1 MIKVYETNEKSFL
14 TNGLGTINPTRCVEV
29 KKRSLNGWYLEVE
42 TSVKHKDI
50 LIKDNIVLAE
60 TKEKG
65 MQPFKIGNPTITDRK
80 IQFTANHIVFD
91 TNQYL
96 LADVR
101 PTNLSA
107 PAFLTWMN
115 ERTDTKSPFT
125 VNSDITT
132 KATRYFIRK
141 TYLESLTETEES
153 FNGSYDVDKFNIYLK
168 SKVGNDNGT
177 TILYGRDSQSLK
189 IVEDWSTVCTK
200 LLPVGPEEL
209 MLPEQ
214 YLIADIQ
221 YDTPYTRTVT
231 FSIENSSDK
240 TQAQL
245 LAELRQMA
253 KTYIEENKY
262 PKVTYELVSNV
273 QQDLGI
279 GDIIH
284 VKHPNVDLRTE
295 VVEYTYDVISKKV
308 KSLVFGNYVR
318 DVKSVFKGI
327 TNSVKEALEQSTL
340 NKETIQHQTDL
351 INKLNK
357 LGYVYID
364 DNEILILDK
373 LPKENAKNV
382 WRWGL
387 GGLGFSK
394 NGYAGPFETAITQDG
409 VINAS
414 FITAG
419 IIKGISLE
427 GNTVKGG
434 SIVGTSITGGTITG
448 KTTINVGTDLTVGN
462 NIYIGDDSPEGVDVK
477 TIHLSEEQWI
487 TRTMTAARVGNI
499 IINNTIKSGQVSIRN
514 NSDSS
519 RTWMNLD
526 PEAIFIA
533 IAPSQSGGSIL
544 NMLTLGKNGS
554 TVTYP
559 FASSSDERL
568 KRNIQNIDLYKL
580 IDEVNIQSFIFK
592 RDDENK
598 SRVGVIAQDLLGSEF
613 RKFLLDKDNEGYY
626 SVDYNVIF
634 MANVQ
639 ETQRVRKK
647 IIDLE
652 NDYKKLTEDY
662 KFLLKRVEKLEKKE
676 GGE

>member
-14 TNGLGTINPTRCVEV
+14 TNGLGTINPTRCIEV

-42 TSVKHKDI
+42 TAVKYKDI
-50 LIKDNIVLAE
+50 LVKDNIVLAE

-80 IQFTANHIVFD
+80 VQFTAKHIVFD
-91 TNQYL
+91 TGQYL

-153 FNGSYDVDKFNIYLK
+153 FTGSYDVDKFNIYLK

-209 MLPEQ
+209 MLPEP
-214 YLIADIQ
+214 YLFADIQ

-245 LAELRQMA
+245 LTELRQMA
-253 KTYIEENKY
+253 KAYIEENKY

-284 VKHPNVDLRTE
+284 VKHPNVDLKTE

-318 DVKSVFKGI
+318 DVKSVVKGI

-373 LPKENAKNV
+373 LPKESAKNV

-394 NGYAGPFETAITQDG
+394 NGYSGPFETAITQDG

-419 IIKGISLE
+419 VIKGISLE
-427 GNTVKGG
+427 GNTIRGG
-434 SIVGTSITGGTITG
+434 SIIGDTTIT
-448 KTTINVGTDLTVGN
+448 VGTDLTVGN
-462 NIYIGDDSPEGVDVK
+462 NVYVGQNQAEFGGDEKYIYFDKSKFIKKDVFGSMGYIIIQNESAVAGTSIVNK
-477 TIHLSEEQWI
+477 SNSI
-487 TRTMTAARVGNI
+487 MTAQNFDDY
-499 IINNTIKSGQVSIRN
+499 SITSAVTN
-514 NSDSS
+514 KAGTTNY
-519 RTWMNLD
+519 
-526 PEAIFIA
+526 
-533 IAPSQSGGSIL
+533 
-544 NMLTLGKNGS
+544 NMLMITQS
-554 TVTYP
+554 FTMSSFPITV
-559 FASSSDERL
+559 SSDERIKENINDIDL
-568 KRNIQNIDLYKL
+568 SELLDIVSVKSFKYKRNQEDGIGI
-580 IDEVNIQSFIFK
+580 
-592 RDDENK
+592 
-598 SRVGVIAQDLLGSEF
+598 IAQQLVGSEF
-613 RKFLLDKDNEGYY
+613 ENVMLKRDEDNYY
-626 SVDYNVIF
+626 SVLYDVLYLAAF
-634 MANVQ
+634 QEVQ
-639 ETQRVRKK
+639 RLRK
-647 IIDLE
+647 IV
-652 NDYKKLTEDY
+652 KKLESDNKKHMKNY
-662 KFLLKRVEKLEKKE
+662 KSLLKRVEELEKKE